1 MDLVWFIIIFGPLIL
16 FEIFVGPKICNRKIY
31 KHISDLGGQV
41 LDIESLTTRER
52 LYCVNYT
59 LNGKSEKAIVRF
71 DIFYEDI
78 WK

>member
-1 MDLVWFIIIFGPLIL
+1 MIL
-16 FEIFVGPKICNRKIY
+16 FEVFIGPKICNRKIY
-31 KHISDLGGQV
+31 NHINDLGGQV
-41 LDIESLTTRER
+41 LDIEKLSMREK

-59 LNGKSEKAIVRF
+59 LNGKSEKSIVRF